1 MSLGEMGSSVNIVS
15 GYRLD
20 NWAIEVQSPEEAKGF
35 LL

>member
-20 NWAIEVQSPEEAKGF
+20 NWAIKVRSLEEAKG
-35 LL
+35 LLL